1 MKWGLR
7 ENQLASCLF
16 FSTFRNRCAHDE
28 RLYSF
33 LSYANLCNNR
43 YFCFFHINATNT
55 NNYFAVM
62 DAFKMLLTNKRY
74 ADYIDQLETLFK
86 ELSLQL
92 STISIRKTRGIMGIP
107 NNWKRL
113 KTLH

>member
-1 MKWGLR
+1 M
-7 ENQLASCLF
+7 
-16 FSTFRNRCAHDE
+16 
-28 RLYSF
+28 
-33 LSYANLCNNR
+33 
-43 YFCFFHINATNT
+43 
-55 NNYFAVM
+55 V
-62 DAFKMLLTNKRY
+62 AFKMLLTNKRY

-92 STISIRKTRGIMGIP
+92 STISIRKIRGIMGIP

>member
-1 MKWGLR
+1 
-7 ENQLASCLF
+7 
-16 FSTFRNRCAHDE
+16 
-28 RLYSF
+28 
-33 LSYANLCNNR
+33 
-43 YFCFFHINATNT
+43 
-55 NNYFAVM
+55 M

-113 KTLH
+113 KTLHQSRINFFKYFLTKQRQPYKMTLLIKIF